1 MREKRKGVFMSY
13 KFIALDI
20 DGTLT
25 NDDKIITPRTKEAL
39 IKAQQMGKKVC
50 LATGR
55 HPYGVIPYAKELE
68 LEKYGGYLL
77 CFNGGIVVEVTEK
90 GFKTVYSKELSNEF
104 VPKVCEIVKNSNITV
119 NTYTDDTI
127 IADLKVNA
135 YTNVEP
141 EIIGLPFKQVKY
153 FSKYVDFPINKLLL
167 AGEPAEIDKY
177 EKILKYYLDG
187 QVDVFKSAPFFLEV
201 VPLGV
206 SKGASLDPL
215 LKSMGMTKDNL
226 IACGDSYNDIT
237 MIGYAGLGV
246 AMENAEEEVKKV
258 ANYIA
263 PSNNDDGVGY
273 VVEEFMLK
281 D

>member
-1 MREKRKGVFMSY
+1 MSY

-25 NDDKIITPRTKEAL
+25 NDKKVITPRTKEAL
-39 IKAQQMGKKVC
+39 MKAQKMGKKVC

-55 HPYGVIPYAKELE
+55 HPHGVIPYAKELE

-77 CFNGGIVVEVTEK
+77 CFNGGIVVEVTEN
-90 GFKTVYSKELSNEF
+90 GFKTVYSKELPNEF
-104 VPKVCEIVKNSNITV
+104 IPKVYEIVKNSNITV
-119 NTYTDDTI
+119 NTYTDDAI
-127 IADLKVNA
+127 IANTKVNA
-135 YTNVEP
+135 YTNIEP
-141 EIIGLPFKQVKY
+141 EIIGLPFKPVKD
-153 FSKYVDFPINKLLL
+153 FVKYVDFPINKLLL
-167 AGEPAEIDKY
+167 AGEPEEINKY

-187 QVDVFKSAPFFLEV
+187 QVDVFKSTPFFLEV

-215 LKSMGMTKDNL
+215 LKSMCMTRDNL
-226 IACGDSYNDIT
+226 IACGDSFNDIT

-246 AMENAEEEVKKV
+246 AMENGEEEVKKV

-281 D
+281 DEIID

>member
-1 MREKRKGVFMSY
+1 MSY

-25 NDDKIITPRTKEAL
+25 NDEKIITPRTKEAL
-39 IKAQQMGKKVC
+39 LNVQKAGKKVC

-55 HPYGVIPYAKELE
+55 HPHGVIPYAKELE

-77 CFNGGIVVEVTEK
+77 CFNGGIVVEVTDK
-90 GFKTVYSKELSNEF
+90 GFKTVYSKELNNEF

-119 NTYTDDTI
+119 NTYTDNEI
-127 IADLKVNA
+127 IANCKENA
-135 YTNVEP
+135 YTKIEP

-153 FSKYVDFPINKLLL
+153 FASYVDFPINKLLL
-167 AGEPAEIDKY
+167 AGEPEEIDKY

-187 QVDVFKSAPFFLEV
+187 QVDIFKSTPFFLEV

-206 SKGASLDPL
+206 SKGASLDPV
-215 LKSMGMTKDNL
+215 LKSMGMTSENL
-226 IACGDSYNDIT
+226 IACGDSFNDIT

-246 AMENAEEEVKKV
+246 AMENAEEEIKKI

-263 PSNNDDGVGY
+263 PSNNDDGVGF
-273 VVEEFMLK
+273 VVEKFMLN

>member
-1 MREKRKGVFMSY
+1 MSY

-25 NDDKIITPRTKEAL
+25 NDKKVITPRTKEAL
-39 IKAQQMGKKVC
+39 MKAQKMGKKVC

-55 HPYGVIPYAKELE
+55 HPHGVIPYAKELE

-77 CFNGGIVVEVTEK
+77 CFNGGIVVEVTES
-90 GFKTVYSKELSNEF
+90 GFKTVYSKELPNEF
-104 VPKVCEIVKNSNITV
+104 VPKVYEIVKKSNLTV
-119 NTYTDDTI
+119 NTYTDDAI
-127 IADLKVNA
+127 IADTKVND

-141 EIIGLPFKQVKY
+141 EIIGLPFKPVKD
-153 FSKYVDFPINKLLL
+153 FVNYVDFPINKLLL
-167 AGEPAEIDKY
+167 AGEPEEINKY

-226 IACGDSYNDIT
+226 IACGDSFNDIT

-246 AMENAEEEVKKV
+246 AMENGEDEVKKV

-263 PSNNDDGVGY
+263 PSNNEDGVGV

-281 D
+281 DEIVD